1 MTTQLEVT
9 TRPAAAATGH
19 LSGLGLLALLL
30 SGALPILDFFIV
42 NVALPAIDADLDAG
56 PALLEL
62 VIAGYGVAY
71 AVLLV
76 VGGRLGDALGRRRML
91 LIALTAFILTS
102 LACGLATTALLLVVA
117 RIAQGASAAL
127 LNPQVLATIQTATTA
142 DRRNR
147 AVGLYGA
154 VAGVAMVIGQVLGG
168 LLVAADFAGFGWRTV
183 FLVNVPIGLATLLL
197 ASRTVPAT
205 RAAKPAPIDRAGT
218 ILLSLL
224 LILLL
229 IPLSEGR
236 AAGWPIWSWLSLA
249 AVPAAAYALL
259 RVERAKELRGVL
271 PLLPTRLL
279 SVPAVRT
286 GLVLIV
292 PFSIGFGGF
301 MFVFA
306 IALQQGLH
314 LGPVEAG
321 VALAPLAVCHLTAS
335 LVGPRLVNR
344 FGTRVLVGGGL
355 TQIVGLAV
363 LAAVVLREWE
373 HLTPLML
380 LPGMALCGFGTGSQ
394 IPVMF
399 RVVLS
404 GVPAEFA
411 GVGSGLM
418 VTIQQASLAVGAA
431 LIGTVFLSLT
441 GPLHGSGGAL
451 AGTIAA
457 IAVLIGLT
465 ATLATRAE
473 LAG

>member
-1 MTTQLEVT
+1 MTTLTV
-9 TRPAAAATGH
+9 RPAPPATGQLSGAG
-19 LSGLGLLALLL
+19 LSGLLLAG
-30 SGALPILDFFIV
+30 SLPILDFFIV
-42 NVALPAIDADLDAG
+42 NVALPAIDSDLAAG

-91 LIALTAFILTS
+91 LIGLIAFILTS
-102 LACGLATTALLLVVA
+102 LVCGLAPTALLLVIG
-117 RIAQGASAAL
+117 RIAQGASAAM
-127 LNPQVLATIQTATTA
+127 LNPQVLATIQTATTP

-147 AVGLYGA
+147 AVGVYGA
-154 VAGVAMVIGQVLGG
+154 VAGVAMVIGQILGG

-183 FLVNVPIGLATLLL
+183 FLVNVPVGLATLLL
-197 ASRTVPAT
+197 VSRTMPNT

-218 ILLSLL
+218 LLFSIMLV
-224 LILLL
+224 LLL

-236 AAGWPIWSWLSLA
+236 AAGWPIWSWISLA
-249 AVPAAAYALL
+249 AVPVAAYALL

-279 SVPAVRT
+279 SVPAVRK

-314 LGPVEAG
+314 LGPIEAG
-321 VALAPLAVCHLTAS
+321 AALAPLAVSHLTAS

-344 FGTRVLVGGGL
+344 FGTRVLVAGGL
-355 TQIVGLAV
+355 VQILGLAV
-363 LAAVVLREWE
+363 LAVVVLRDWD
-373 HLTPLML
+373 HLTPLVL
-380 LPGMALCGFGTGSQ
+380 LPGMALCGVGTGSQ

-404 GVPAEFA
+404 GVPGEFA

-418 VTIQQASLAVGAA
+418 VTIQQSSLGVGAA
-431 LIGTVFLSLT
+431 LVGTVFLSLT
-441 GPLHGSGGAL
+441 TALHSSGDAL
-451 AGTIAA
+451 AGTIAV
-457 IAVLIGLT
+457 IAALIALT
-465 ATLATRAE
+465 AALATRAE